1 MALMDIMNNL
11 CGECNISLENFNNSN
26 LDYSASEGHTLFS
39 SDIIYSNPKGSITST
54 TLIHRLQ
61 TWILSQ
67 SSPNLTVGG
76 KVLLID
82 KHCVIIVNAAT
93 KSVCIN
99 KIASTISPTSID
111 AATKSVEMA
120 RIISPITYGGFA
132 LGLLIGAF
140 GATTVVIMV
149 TLW

>member
-1 MALMDIMNNL
+1 MALVDIMNNL

-26 LDYSASEGHTLFS
+26 LDYSASEGHTLFTT
-39 SDIIYSNPKGSITST
+39 DILYSNPNGTITST

-67 SSPNLTVGG
+67 SSPNLTVAG

-93 KSVCIN
+93 KSACIN
-99 KIASTISPTSID
+99 KIASSISPTSID
-111 AATKSVEMA
+111 SAATSIEMA
-120 RIISPITYGGFA
+120 SIISPITYVFFS

-140 GATTVVIMV
+140 GAATVAIIV